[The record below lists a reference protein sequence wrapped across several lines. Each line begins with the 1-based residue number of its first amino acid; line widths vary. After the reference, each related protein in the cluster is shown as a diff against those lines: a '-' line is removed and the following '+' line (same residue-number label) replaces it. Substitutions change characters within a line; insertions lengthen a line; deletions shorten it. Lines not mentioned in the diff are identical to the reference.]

1 MTVTLLLHS
10 QMSMGVD
17 PEMAGYLQRQ
27 HKALCI
33 VSGVIVLICYSNL
46 YSYLIVNN
54 TNFHSFSSSYCNY
67 TQVETF

>member
-33 VSGVIVLICYSNL
+33 LSGVIVTVIYIAILL
-46 YSYLIVNN
+46 
-54 TNFHSFSSSYCNY
+54 
-67 TQVETF
+67 